1 MRQTSVLRQN
11 LLASLAPTLPN
22 SVCFLPMLIS
32 RHPNHNLA
40 LDGSAS
46 DMPLHSCGRTFRHSM
61 ATEKLAPDL
70 SFSFPHHRLAV
81 LPPSILSSTLSSFRD
96 QDHSILNVDLSGG
109 GFFKYSVKTRFRKK
123 KIGLVL

>member
-1 MRQTSVLRQN
+1 
-11 LLASLAPTLPN
+11 
-22 SVCFLPMLIS
+22 
-32 RHPNHNLA
+32 
-40 LDGSAS
+40 
-46 DMPLHSCGRTFRHSM
+46 M

-123 KIGLVL
+123 RLA